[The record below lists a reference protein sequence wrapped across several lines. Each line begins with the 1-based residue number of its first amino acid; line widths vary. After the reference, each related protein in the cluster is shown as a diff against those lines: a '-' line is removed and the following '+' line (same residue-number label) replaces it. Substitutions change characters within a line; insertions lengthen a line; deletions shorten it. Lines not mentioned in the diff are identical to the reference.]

1 MSYNKQ
7 GKKFGGMTCLVVV
20 QILALL
26 EILLD
31 SWSLLKLFVQHLT
44 WLVLFGAQSH
54 TRFLSKLV
62 LFFILPPD
70 DPEVPMEPPSATT
83 TTTIGISAT
92 WTTLAGS
99 HGKRNNTIT
108 TTSSKRKNRK
118 NKVAPDNV
126 QIIFDD
132 QLPISYNQPE
142 KVNGESKSSS
152 TSESGDSDNMR
163 ISSCSDESSNSNS
176 SHKSDN
182 HSSTAVTNT
191 QSNKKQPSVLVTC
204 PKDEKKAVTGKS
216 SIK

>member
-1 MSYNKQ
+1 
-7 GKKFGGMTCLVVV
+7 MTHMIVLQLSTRASSSQLNQHCSFT
-20 QILALL
+20 LL
-26 EILLD
+26 
-31 SWSLLKLFVQHLT
+31 S
-44 WLVLFGAQSH
+44 
-54 TRFLSKLV
+54 
-62 LFFILPPD
+62 D

-118 NKVAPDNV
+118 NKVTPDNV

-132 QLPISYNQPE
+132 QLPISYSQPE

-204 PKDEKKAVTGKS
+204 PKDERKAVTGKS
-216 SIK
+216 SVK